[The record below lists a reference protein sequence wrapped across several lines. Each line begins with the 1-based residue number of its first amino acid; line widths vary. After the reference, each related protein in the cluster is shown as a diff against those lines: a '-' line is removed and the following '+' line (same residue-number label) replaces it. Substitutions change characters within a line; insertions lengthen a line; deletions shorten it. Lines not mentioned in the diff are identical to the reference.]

1 MLFVAP
7 TIAGIAL
14 VANFFGLFQF
24 LEWAALDRLFRW
36 RPTESSDSRIL
47 LVTIDE
53 PDIQNVGQWPI
64 PNTVLVE
71 LLEQL
76 KAQQPRVIGLALYRD
91 LPTGEGDRALQRLFA
106 STPNLIGVE
115 KVGGDAVAP
124 HPTLQ
129 ENDRVG
135 MVDLLLDADG
145 KVRRSLLSVKSD
157 PDRTSLSF
165 GLRVSLMYLE
175 DEGISLDLLNPTEQ
189 RYQLGQAVFVPFQ
202 ENDGGYV
209 RADDSGYQMLV
220 NYRGMRENFTSV
232 SMTDVLEGRIPANL
246 MRDRIVLVGTT
257 ARRFSPF
264 FDTPYSTGL
273 LRTPNFTSGLVVHAN
288 ITSQILSAA
297 LDGRSFVKVWSEPLE
312 AGWVLFWSFVGSWVS
327 WLWLQ
332 GNPIRGKIAIQLS
345 ILGAI
350 ATGTGLLLIFG
361 SYIAFIGGWWLPVA
375 APFCALLGSTIAIAT
390 DRVVKLHQEKTD
402 LERLLQVTAE
412 NSDKMAAQLHQK
424 AEETLRESY
433 ARLTQFMEAMP
444 VGIAVLDREGKIY
457 YTNLRA
463 QQLFGKGERRSSN
476 SEPRSEFYQIYQAG
490 TDLLYPYEKLTATQA
505 LNGKI
510 TRADDMEIHRGNKVI
525 PIESWGTPIYDRQG
539 NIKYAIIAFQDIT
552 ERQKAWAERVLFAQE
567 LEAKNIALQ
576 EMDRL
581 KDEFLKRTTHEL
593 RTPLNGIMGSI
604 SLIVDGYC
612 DDREEELEMLQQAHR
627 SSLQLFELISE
638 LLDLSR
644 LKSGEVS
651 LNVKSIDLHSCLAKA
666 VYLHIPNLQD
676 KSLKLIKKYSKE
688 IIKVKADSKKLKQV
702 FINILG
708 NAIKFTE
715 CGSITISTELKVLKT
730 GNAPQVHFA
739 VVTVRDT
746 GVGIDPKLQ
755 SQMFEAFMMEY
766 GSVTRPYGGSG
777 LGLTIAQNFMK
788 MMGGF
793 VTLKSP
799 GKNQGTIVEI
809 SIPLAK
815 ETSIEMPSTVESS
828 ERVLPTYHSEHVR
841 SAPKA

>member
-1 MLFVAP
+1 MLLVAP
-7 TIAGIAL
+7 TIAGIVL

-24 LEWAALDRLFRW
+24 VEWAALDRLFRW
-36 RPTESSDSRIL
+36 RPTESEDSRIL

-71 LLEQL
+71 LLEKL
-76 KAQQPRVIGLALYRD
+76 KAQQPEVIGLALYRD
-91 LPTGEGDRALQRLFA
+91 LPTGEDDRALQRLFA
-106 STPNLIGVE
+106 SMPNLIGVE

-124 HPTLQ
+124 HPTLE

-175 DEGISLDLLNPTEQ
+175 NEGISLDPIDPAEQ
-189 RYQLGQAVFVPFQ
+189 RYQLGRAVFVPFQ

-220 NYRGMRENFTSV
+220 NYRGTRENFLSV
-232 SMTDVLEGRIPANL
+232 SMTDVLEGRIPENL
-246 MRDRIVLVGTT
+246 MRDRVILVGTT

-264 FDTPYSTGL
+264 FETPYSGGL

-297 LDGRSFVKVWSEPLE
+297 LDGRSFVKVGSEPLE
-312 AGWVLFWSFVGSWVS
+312 GLWVLFWSFVGSWVS
-327 WLWLQ
+327 WLWLRD
-332 GNPIRGKIAIQLS
+332 NPIQGKIPIQLS
-345 ILGAI
+345 ILGTI
-350 ATGTGLLLIFG
+350 VTGTGLILIFG
-361 SYIAFIGGWWLPVA
+361 SYMVFVGGWWLPVVT
-375 APFCALLGSTIAIAT
+375 PFCALVGSTIAMAA

-402 LERLLQVTAE
+402 LERLLQTTAE
-412 NSDKMAAQLHQK
+412 NSDKMAAHLHQK

-463 QQLFGKGERRSSN
+463 QQLFGQGERRPSN
-476 SEPRSEFYQIYQAG
+476 SKNRGEFYQIYQAG
-490 TDLLYPYEKLTATQA
+490 TDRLYPYEKLTATQA
-505 LNGKI
+505 LEGKI

-552 ERQKAWAERVLFAQE
+552 ERQKAWAERVLFSQE

-612 DDREEELEMLQQAHR
+612 DDREEEMEMLQQAHR

-638 LLDLSR
+638 LLDLSQ
-644 LKSGEVS
+644 LKSGDVA
-651 LNVKSIDLHSCLAKA
+651 LNLKSIDLNSCLAKA

-676 KSLKLIKKYSKE
+676 KSLKLIKNYSKE
-688 IIKVKADSKKLKQV
+688 ILKVKADSKKLKQV
-702 FINILG
+702 FINIIG
-708 NAIKFTE
+708 NAIKFTDR
-715 CGSITISTELKVLKT
+715 GSITISTALKVLKI
-730 GNAPQVHFA
+730 GNIPQTSFA

-746 GVGIDPKLQ
+746 GIGIDPKLQ

-766 GSVTRPYGGSG
+766 GSVTRPYGGNG

-809 SIPLAK
+809 TIPLAK
-815 ETSIEMPSTVESS
+815 ETPMEMPSTVESS
-828 ERVLPTYHSEHVR
+828 ERVVPTYHSEHV
-841 SAPKA
+841 